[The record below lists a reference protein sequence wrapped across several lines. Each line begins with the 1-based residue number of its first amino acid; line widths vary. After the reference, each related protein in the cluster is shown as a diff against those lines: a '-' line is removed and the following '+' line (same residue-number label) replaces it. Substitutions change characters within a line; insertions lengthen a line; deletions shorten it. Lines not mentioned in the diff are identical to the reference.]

1 MNHLFQRHTSRRVR
15 TGHAYPLGATLHD
28 GGVNFALF
36 SKHAEAVALLLFDDP
51 GGAPTD
57 VIPLERRTRYIWHV
71 LVEGVGPGQLYG
83 YRVSGPFDP
92 KHGQR
97 FNPHKVLIDP
107 YAKALSHKLVDRDTL
122 MLAFDKRSEGL
133 DLTLDDRDN
142 ARLVP
147 KGIVVDDAFDWRGD
161 EPLDLPFRDLVIYEA
176 HVRGFTKHASSGV
189 EHPGTYLGFIEKIP
203 YLQALGVNAVELL
216 PVHEFATEP
225 FLADKGLSNYWGYN
239 TVSFFAPESSFA
251 SSDAPGAAVTEFKT
265 LVRALHEAGI
275 EVILDVVY
283 NHTAEGKE
291 LGPTFS
297 LRGID
302 NRTYYCLTGS
312 PTEPERGYVNYS
324 GCGNALKLSDP
335 NVIRLVMDSLRYW
348 VQEMHV
354 DGFRFDLASV
364 LGREGG
370 RFDRS
375 ASFFDVVG
383 QDPVLNRVK
392 LIAEPWDVETYE
404 VGNFPVEWC
413 EWNGRYRDTMRRFA
427 RGEPGLLPDVGYRLT
442 GSSDLYGHDGRA
454 PHHSINFVTCHDGF
468 TLADLVSYDHK
479 HNDANLEGNRDGT
492 GDNLSWNCGVEG
504 ETSAPEV
511 IGLRRRIAKNHICHL
526 LFSLGTPML
535 LSGDEVL
542 RTQGGNNNA
551 YCQDNEISW
560 MDWGLTEI
568 NASFLRFVRLALA
581 FRRRHPILHRGRF
594 HRGQDT
600 DGDRIPDIAWFGV
613 DQGPAPWGD
622 PNARSLCYQLDGKE
636 AGPDAPA
643 HMLFIALN
651 ADPELAH
658 VRLPAPPEGERWYRV
673 VDTSL
678 PPPLDFVDEGDEVLI
693 EPGDYYL
700 ANPRSTIVLMTKS
713 ES

>member
-1 MNHLFQRHTSRRVR
+1 MTQLFEQRSSRRIR
-15 TGHAYPLGATLHD
+15 SGHPYPLGATVHD

-36 SKHAEAVALLLFDDP
+36 SRHADAVAVLLFDDP
-51 GGAPTD
+51 QGDPTD
-57 VIPLERRTRYIWHV
+57 IIPLQRRTRHIWHA

-83 YRVSGPFDP
+83 YKVAGPFDP
-92 KHGQR
+92 KQGHR
-97 FNPHKVLIDP
+97 FNPHKLLIDP
-107 YAKALSHKLVDRDTL
+107 YAKALTHKLRNTDGLLLGFDRSSPL
-122 MLAFDKRSEGL
+122 L
-133 DLTLDDRDN
+133 DLSIDRRDN
-142 ARLVP
+142 TRIVP
-147 KGIVVDDAFDWRGD
+147 KGIVLNDDFDWQGD

-176 HVRGFTKHASSGV
+176 HVRGFTRHASSGV
-189 EHPGTYLGFIEKIP
+189 SHPGTYLGFIEKIP
-203 YLQALGVNAVELL
+203 HLKALGVNAVELL
-216 PVHEFATEP
+216 PVHEFAAED
-225 FLADKGLSNYWGYN
+225 FLVDKGLTNYWGYN

-251 SSDAPGAAVTEFKT
+251 SSDRPGAAVTEFKT
-265 LVRALHEAGI
+265 LVRALHRAGI

-283 NHTAEGKE
+283 NHSAEGKE

-302 NRTYYCLTGS
+302 NLTYYCLTGC
-312 PTEPERGYVNYS
+312 PTEPRRGYVNYS

-348 VQEMHV
+348 VEEMHV

-375 ASFFDVVG
+375 ASFFDVVM

-392 LIAEPWDVETYE
+392 LIAEPWDVETSE

-413 EWNGRYRDTMRRFA
+413 EWNARYRDTMRLFA

-468 TLADLVSYDHK
+468 TLADLVSFDRK
-479 HNDANLEGNRDGT
+479 HNEANLENNRDGSDT
-492 GDNLSWNCGVEG
+492 NHSWNCGVEG
-504 ETSAPEV
+504 ATTDAEV
-511 IGLRRRIAKNHICHL
+511 LGLRMRLAKNHICHL

-535 LSGDEVL
+535 LAGDEVL
-542 RTQGGNNNA
+542 RSQGGNNNA

-560 MDWGLTEI
+560 LDWKLAET
-568 NASFLRFVRLALA
+568 NASFLRFVQLAVA

-594 HRGQDT
+594 HRGLDT
-600 DGDRIPDIAWFGV
+600 DGDTIPDIAWFSIDLTG
-613 DQGPAPWGD
+613 APWGD

-636 AGPDAPA
+636 AGPDAPP
-643 HMLFIALN
+643 HLLFVALN
-651 ADPELAH
+651 AEDELAH
-658 VRLPAPPEGERWYRV
+658 VRLPSLPSGERWHRV

-678 PPPLDFVDEGDEVLI
+678 PPPLDFAEEGQEVRL

-700 ANPRSTIVLMTKS
+700 VNPRSTLVLISK
-713 ES
+713 

>member
-1 MNHLFQRHTSRRVR
+1 MSQPFELRSSHRIRS
-15 TGHAYPLGATLHD
+15 GHPYPLGATVHD

-36 SKHAEAVALLLFDDP
+36 SRHADAVAVLLFDDP
-51 GGAPTD
+51 GGDPTD
-57 VIPLERRTRYIWHV
+57 IIPLQRRTRHIWHA

-83 YRVSGPFDP
+83 YKVAGRFEP
-92 KHGQR
+92 KQGYR
-97 FNPHKVLIDP
+97 FNPHKLLIDP
-107 YAKALSHKLVDRDTL
+107 YAKALTHKLQNTDGLLLGFDRSSPL
-122 MLAFDKRSEGL
+122 L
-133 DLTLDDRDN
+133 DLSIDRRDN
-142 ARLVP
+142 TRLVP
-147 KGIVVDDAFDWRGD
+147 KGIVLNDEFDWQGD

-176 HVRGFTKHASSGV
+176 HVRGFTKHVSSGV
-189 EHPGTYLGFIEKIP
+189 SHPGTYLGFIEKIP
-203 YLQALGVNAVELL
+203 HLKALGVNAVELL
-216 PVHEFATEP
+216 PVHEFAAED
-225 FLADKGLSNYWGYN
+225 FIVDKGLTNYWGYN

-251 SSDAPGAAVTEFKT
+251 SSDRPGAAVTEFKT
-265 LVRALHEAGI
+265 LVRALHRAGI

-283 NHTAEGKE
+283 NHSAEGKE

-302 NRTYYCLTGS
+302 NLTYYCLTGC
-312 PTEPERGYVNYS
+312 PTEPRREYVNYS

-375 ASFFDVVG
+375 ASFFDVVM

-392 LIAEPWDVETYE
+392 LIAEPWDVETSE

-413 EWNGRYRDTMRRFA
+413 EWNARYRDTMRLFA

-468 TLADLVSYDHK
+468 TLADLVSFERK
-479 HNDANLEGNRDGT
+479 HNEANLEDNRDGSDT
-492 GDNLSWNCGVEG
+492 NHSWNCGVEG
-504 ETSAPEV
+504 ATTDAEV
-511 IGLRRRIAKNHICHL
+511 LGLRMRMAKNHICHL

-535 LSGDEVL
+535 LAGDEVL
-542 RTQGGNNNA
+542 RSQGGNNNA

-560 MDWGLTEI
+560 LDWELAET
-568 NASFLRFVRLALA
+568 NASFLRFVRLAVA

-594 HRGQDT
+594 HRGLDT
-600 DGDRIPDIAWFGV
+600 DGDTIPDIVWFSI
-613 DQGPAPWGD
+613 DLTSAPWGD

-636 AGPDAPA
+636 AGPDAPP
-643 HMLFIALN
+643 HLLFVALN
-651 ADPELAH
+651 ADDQLAH
-658 VRLPAPPEGERWYRV
+658 VRLPPPPSGERWRRV
-673 VDTSL
+673 VDTCL
-678 PPPLDFVDEGDEVLI
+678 PPPLDFAEEGQEVTL

-700 ANPRSTIVLMTKS
+700 VNPRSTLVLISK
-713 ES
+713 